1 MQGALNH
8 LWILFFRPGRL
19 LTSGCQ
25 KVDAN
30 QLNVLSE
37 FIGGYM
43 FQGKP
48 VANMLFKILS
58 TDVVGQGL
66 YFVQDST

>member
-1 MQGALNH
+1 LPPPDPATNVFITQ
-8 LWILFFRPGRL
+8 
-19 LTSGCQ
+19 
-25 KVDAN
+25 VDAN
-30 QLNVLSE
+30 QINVLSE

-66 YFVQDST
+66 YFVQDSKGSLLRQFAFQ

>member
-1 MQGALNH
+1 MLKNSPRNSSQ
-8 LWILFFRPGRL
+8 I
-19 LTSGCQ
+19 
-25 KVDAN
+25 
-30 QLNVLSE
+30 NVLSE

-48 VANMLFKILS
+48 LANMLFKILS

-66 YFVQDST
+66 YFAQDSKPAL